1 MADREKGSKEMKKVK
16 EITTNGKLNG
26 NTTTGRESKKA
37 EIKEFDFG
45 ETNNNKAFRSMVK
58 AVTMTRK
65 RLYPERYDSKGR
77 LKPEYAKDKVII

>member
-1 MADREKGSKEMKKVK
+1 MKKVK
-16 EITTNGKLNG
+16 EATNGNG
-26 NTTTGRESKKA
+26 NHLTKG

-45 ETNNNKAFRSMVK
+45 EANNNKTFRSMVK

-77 LKPEYAKDKVII
+77 LKPEYAKNKIII